1 DPEGVDECSH
11 HLFGSEDEL
20 TLEDDDYVSMTAG
33 DNFNRIQVT
42 RLLTAAFYL
51 KHGLSQTGLS
61 DFLEILNITSE
72 LYDDRE
78 LRSPYMFM
86 KKYGFLKG
94 WLKRIFPC
102 TTCSVP
108 LLNDDTGFPLEIQPC
123 GHKYSKETS
132 DNCYTLLLPIDEQI
146 KFYLRYHGIQRK
158 HSSASPDNDETK
170 GDVFT
175 GDRYKQY
182 VMDGLIDDHTVTL
195 QINTDGAQKF
205 KSSKYSFWPFMGI
218 INETSYKTRRSNI
231 IL

>member
-1 DPEGVDECSH
+1 
-11 HLFGSEDEL
+11 
-20 TLEDDDYVSMTAG
+20 
-33 DNFNRIQVT
+33 
-42 RLLTAAFYL
+42 
-51 KHGLSQTGLS
+51 
-61 DFLEILNITSE
+61 
-72 LYDDRE
+72 
-78 LRSPYMFM
+78 M

-108 LLNDDTGFPLEIQPC
+108 LLNDDTGFTLEIQPC

-146 KFYLRYHGIQRK
+146 TFYLRYHGIQRK

-231 IL
+231 ILLALWYGNKKPTRSVFVYPCVSELNKLSSTGIQYDGVTYKIRPVVVTVDTIARPVLRNTMQFNGKFGCDFCLHPGIQKILF